1 MMHLSLVEKKTI
13 HNTALILVKHYLMSI
28 YQKKIVPMLY
38 FMDFDAVKSV
48 IIGIKSQ
55 GNFVK
60 SQGKV
65 RELYFLMLVATLR
78 CA

>member
-1 MMHLSLVEKKTI
+1 MHLSLVEKKTI
-13 HNTALILVKHYLMSI
+13 QNTALILVKHYLMSI

-60 SQGKV
+60 SQG
-65 RELYFLMLVATLR
+65 TLFSDVGGNPDIYI
-78 CA
+78 